1 MAKITSLETERAAL
15 STERA
20 ELRSDIERLKDD
32 LDALSEERA
41 SHEAS
46 ITALNE
52 KIVLL
57 NVEKEKVGGV
67 EGMPQ
72 DFYSEMLCALTIVLK
87 GPS

>member
-15 STERA
+15 GTERA

-46 ITALNE
+46 INALNE
-52 KIVLL
+52 KITLL
-57 NVEKEKVGGV
+57 TIDKEKVTYHYCHIFISFTRSV
-67 EGMPQ
+67 SLPEV
-72 DFYSEMLCALTIVLK
+72 Y
-87 GPS
+87 